1 MNDTYPIPEF
11 LRRPVAE
18 PRERPILFS
27 APMVR
32 AILLGSKTQT
42 RRVVKPSREF
52 DPDWPF
58 TSPGIA
64 RYTACPYGRPG
75 DRLWVR
81 EGFSGPHYREAFP
94 PSLWHELDEIHYWA
108 DGNPVDGDWTR
119 PRPSIHMPRWAS
131 RILLEV
137 VAVRVERLNEISE
150 ADAIAEGVFR
160 KTGETPIGDTVETWD
175 GRGEMIYVH
184 PMAAR
189 TEYRMLWESING
201 ENSWS
206 MNPFVWVIEFRR
218 LEARNAST

>member
-1 MNDTYPIPEF
+1 MK
-11 LRRPVAE
+11 
-18 PRERPILFS
+18 ERPILFS

-42 RRVVKPSREF
+42 RRVVKHHPS
-52 DPDWPF
+52 DDGNMVLVDHGDGWWPYR
-58 TSPGIA
+58 SDDGERPVVNGGDEIPY
-64 RYTACPYGRPG
+64 RCPYGQPG

-150 ADAIAEGVFR
+150 ADAIAEGVER
-160 KTGETPIGDTVETWD
+160 AGD
-175 GRGEMIYVH
+175 RFKQYM
-184 PMAAR
+184 PMFDASA
-189 TEYRMLWESING
+189 YDPALAKSSYSQLWESING
-201 ENSWS
+201 PGSWDA
-206 MNPFVWVIEFRR
+206 NPWVWVVEFERIP
-218 LEARNAST
+218 

>member
-1 MNDTYPIPEF
+1 M
-11 LRRPVAE
+11 
-18 PRERPILFS
+18 
-27 APMVR
+27 
-32 AILLGSKTQT
+32 
-42 RRVVKPSREF
+42 
-52 DPDWPF
+52 
-58 TSPGIA
+58 
-64 RYTACPYGRPG
+64 
-75 DRLWVR
+75 
-81 EGFSGPHYREAFP
+81 REAWRVIGNGP
-94 PSLWHELDEIHYWA
+94 DDTLDMFDRDDIQYRA
-108 DGNPVDGDWTR
+108 DDDQSYIEKY
-119 PRPSIHMPRWAS
+119 RPSIHMPRRFS
-131 RILLEV
+131 RILLEIT
-137 VAVRVERLNEISE
+137 AVRVERLNEISE